1 MSTTEIVKIIKAVGS
16 WLGVAT
22 VASALSTKQPVDD
35 DENARGL
42 FFTSLGRDSETLILG
57 ISSTI
62 LTVTSLVLPLFE
74 KKKDKL
80 VM

>member
-1 MSTTEIVKIIKAVGS
+1 MSTTEIVKIIKPVGS

-22 VASALSTKQPVDD
+22 VASALSTKQAVGEE
-35 DENARGL
+35 ENARGL

-62 LTVTSLVLPLFE
+62 LTVTSLVVPLFE
-74 KKKDKL
+74 KKKE
-80 VM
+80 